1 MHGRGGA
8 AGGSSMT
15 AVLVCDDA
23 PDMRA
28 LLCDALQ
35 SDPGLHVVGE
45 ADDGAATLA
54 LAAELQPDVVLLDI
68 GMPGPGPGEVV
79 AGVRRAAPDAA
90 IVVLSGYG
98 PGASRRA
105 RRARGAH
112 PPAEDDRPRVGPPD
126 AARRRRRLS
135 RPAYASSSR
144 ADVAPGSSTAEPSP
158 LPSPSP
164 SPESSPESSSRRSPR
179 SSR

>member
-1 MHGRGGA
+1 MHRRGGA
-8 AGGSSMT
+8 AGGSRMT

-68 GMPGPGPGEVV
+68 GMPGPGPGEIV
-79 AGVRRAAPDAA
+79 AGVPPAAPGAPVVGLFRYGPRAAPPPPPPP
-90 IVVLSGYG
+90 GG
-98 PGASRRA
+98 P
-105 RRARGAH
+105 
-112 PPAEDDRPRVGPPD
+112 
-126 AARRRRRLS
+126 
-135 RPAYASSSR
+135 
-144 ADVAPGSSTAEPSP
+144 
-158 LPSPSP
+158 
-164 SPESSPESSSRRSPR
+164 
-179 SSR
+179 

>member
-1 MHGRGGA
+1 MHRRGGA
-8 AGGSSMT
+8 AGGSRMT

-23 PDMRA
+23 ADMRS
-28 LLCDALQ
+28 LLRDALE

-68 GMPGPGPGEVV
+68 GMPGPGPGEIV

-98 PGASRRA
+98 PQRLHARAASENHTPPPQTTALPAVPPPLRA
-105 RRARGAH
+105 GGPGPA
-112 PPAEDDRPRVGPPD
+112 PPKA
-126 AARRRRRLS
+126 
-135 RPAYASSSR
+135 
-144 ADVAPGSSTAEPSP
+144 
-158 LPSPSP
+158 
-164 SPESSPESSSRRSPR
+164 
-179 SSR
+179 